1 MEKAPNGS
9 LSLLLLEEDEEDPLP
24 SFSAQGMWSV
34 NCEAAALQRAPTHE
48 SHKRTGCSGAHS

>member
-34 NCEAAALQRAPTHE
+34 N
-48 SHKRTGCSGAHS
+48 